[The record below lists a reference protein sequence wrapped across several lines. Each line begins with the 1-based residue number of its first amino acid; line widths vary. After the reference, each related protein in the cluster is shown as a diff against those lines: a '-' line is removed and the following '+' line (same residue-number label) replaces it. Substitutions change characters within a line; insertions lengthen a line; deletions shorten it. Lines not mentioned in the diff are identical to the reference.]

1 MRKVVPGITA
11 AVVLALLPAT
21 GALAAQNAETQSLNE
36 LRNTVIN
43 LLQALVQRGV
53 ITKEQA
59 EAMVKA
65 AEDKAAADA
74 AATAQ
79 REKAQAQAETGA
91 VKVPYVPQ
99 IVKDEISQE
108 VTQQVVPQLEE
119 QMAKKGLSTP
129 EWVKR
134 VRLSG
139 DIRVRGEGD
148 VFASDNV
155 VNTYPYL
162 NWAAINQAGGY
173 QRAGPNAFLNTSIDR
188 YYLVT
193 RLRLGF
199 DVDLGAGFSV
209 GSRITTG
216 TLTNPDSTNQV
227 MGVYGGRYQTD
238 IDLAYLQWDSGGR
251 RVEQTDRQHLTLVG
265 GKMPNPFFATELVWD
280 QDVTFEGVAANYVLG
295 LSHDPSTVRLILTA
309 GAFPVQEVALSSNDK
324 WLYAGQIGLDLT
336 KASGSLLRFGV
347 AYYDFTHMAGQKN
360 PPEST
365 INNFTA
371 PPYFQKGN
379 TVFDIA
385 NSADPTVNQFALA
398 SEFRE
403 LDAIVAAS
411 WRFNPRYGLSW
422 YFDYTKNLGYD
433 EAAVSA
439 RYGQVV
445 PPRIQGYQSE
455 LSVGWNQLSHAGTW
469 RAFVGYRYVMRD
481 ALVDA
486 FTDQDYH
493 LGGTDAKGY
502 YLGADFG
509 ITDHVW
515 ARARYMSFDAI
526 DNPPFGVDTWQIDM
540 NARF

>member
-1 MRKVVPGITA
+1 MRKLVPAVTA
-11 AVVLALLPAT
+11 AVLALGPAT
-21 GALAAQNAETQSLNE
+21 GALAAPGTEAQSLNE

-59 EAMVKA
+59 EQMVKA

-74 AATAQ
+74 
-79 REKAQAQAETGA
+79 QASALQKKSQEQAEAGA

-108 VTQQVVPQLEE
+108 VAQQVVPQLAN
-119 QMAKKGLSTP
+119 QMAKQGLSTP
-129 EWVKR
+129 EWVRR

-162 NWAAINQAGGY
+162 NWVAINQAGGFAK
-173 QRAGPNAFLNTSIDR
+173 AGPNAFLNTSIDR
-188 YYLVT
+188 YYLLT
-193 RLRLGF
+193 RLRVGF
-199 DVDLGAGFSV
+199 DADLGAGFSV

-216 TLTNPDSTNQV
+216 NLVNPDSTNQV

-238 IDLAYLQWDSGGR
+238 IDLAYLQWDSGGQ
-251 RVEQTDRQHLTLVG
+251 RVQQSDRQHLTLVG

-295 LSHDPSTVRLILTA
+295 LSQDPSTVRLVLTA

-324 WLYAGQIGLDLT
+324 WLYAGQIGLDMH
-336 KASGSLLRFGV
+336 KESGSLLRFGV
-347 AYYDFTHMAGQKN
+347 AYYDFTHMAGVRN
-360 PPEST
+360 TPEST
-365 INNFTA
+365 LTNYTA

-379 TVFDIA
+379 TVFDIS
-385 NSADPTVNQFALA
+385 NTVDPTVNLFALA
-398 SEFRE
+398 SQFRE

-411 WRFNPRYGLSW
+411 WVFNPRYGLSW
-422 YFDYTKNLGYD
+422 YFDYTKNLGYN

-439 RYGQVV
+439 NYGAPV

-455 LSVGWNQLSHAGTW
+455 LSVGSQQLSHAGTW
-469 RAFVGYRYVMRD
+469 RAFVGYRYLLRD
-481 ALVDA
+481 AVVDA

-502 YLGADFG
+502 YIGADFG

-526 DNPPFGVDTWQIDM
+526 DNPPFGVDTWQLDM